1 MVSAVKLSELRYW
14 LRQPGMVVFLVAVI
28 VLLVAAATVLLVWS
42 F

>member
-28 VLLVAAATVLLVWS
+28 VLLVAAAAVLLVRS

>member
-1 MVSAVKLSELRYW
+1 MSAVKLSELRYW